1 MINDNYKD
9 YRLSVKDN
17 YFIRSHLSKV
27 SNLESAIKNFD
38 DFLIEKIKERID
50 PRLLFLAKGATRI
63 LNCPNLISIT
73 ILADSEKATYT
84 IINNNF
90 LPVSSD
96 KMIIK
101 LDSTK
106 DIDKYRELLKNIEG
120 CHKEDEFNW
129 FEFLG
134 DAARE
139 LSSDDIHT
147 LVKFMGLS
155 EEDVFAAGEPNE
167 GLIVDKLINLK
178 KILNDIGEA

>member
-9 YRLSVKDN
+9 YRLSIKDN
-17 YFIRSHLSKV
+17 YFIRSRLGKV

-84 IINNNF
+84 IINNDF

-101 LDSTK
+101 LESTE
-106 DIDKYRELLKNIEG
+106 DIDRYRELLKNIEG
-120 CHKEDEFNW
+120 CHKEDKFNW

-139 LSSDDIHT
+139 LSSDDIHA

-167 GLIVDKLINLK
+167 GLIIDKLINLK